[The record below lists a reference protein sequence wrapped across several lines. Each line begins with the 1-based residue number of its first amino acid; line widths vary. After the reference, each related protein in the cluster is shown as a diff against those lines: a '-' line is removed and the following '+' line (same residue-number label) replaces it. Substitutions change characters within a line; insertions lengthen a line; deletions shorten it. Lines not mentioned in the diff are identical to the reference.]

1 MNNPP
6 AKCYMC
12 DKVATSKEHVPP
24 KCLFPKQKD
33 LEAGENLRNDLLTV
47 PSCNAHNLEK
57 SGDDE
62 YFLNV
67 LTSLQGIN
75 ETGRQHYKKQIRRRN
90 LSNPSILKR
99 FADRSV
105 EINNQH
111 AFEVEIERLD
121 ALIEQMACALF
132 LAHFEDKWHGDV
144 GWIPESFT
152 QIQSQD
158 KEKEK
163 LKVIIGIDLL
173 FNNIEMHGK
182 NKEVFKYQVTK
193 ENQEIL
199 MRLHFYG
206 SFKIF
211 LIFEK

>member
-47 PSCNAHNLEK
+47 PSCDAHNLEK
-57 SGDDE
+57 SDDDE

-75 ETGRQHYKKQIRRRN
+75 ETGRKHYKKQVRRRN
-90 LSNPSILKR
+90 LRNPSILKR

-105 EINNQH
+105 EINNQL

-121 ALIEQMACALF
+121 AIIEQMACALF

-158 KEKEK
+158 EEKEK
-163 LKVIIGIDLL
+163 LKVIAGIDSL

-193 ENQEIL
+193 KNQEIL